1 MYFIGFTILGGILA
15 MFAIAGWNSYNEGK
29 LPETQT
35 LFRWFLAG
43 ITAAGISSYVW
54 LFGTGGDPLKLMEKV
69 SQALEVKEMM
79 DTLKTPIGG
88 AVAAVSDATASAAS
102 SASAAST
109 AVAAV
114 ASAISTA
121 SPPEK
126 KSELSIGMPT
136 F

>member
-1 MYFIGFTILGGILA
+1 

-88 AVAAVSDATASAAS
+88 GLAAVSEATSTATASTVSTAS
-102 SASAAST
+102 SPAT
-109 AVAAV
+109 AV
-114 ASAISTA
+114 AISTA

>member
-1 MYFIGFTILGGILA
+1 

-54 LFGTGGDPLKLMEKV
+54 LFGTGGDPLKLMEKM
-69 SQALEVKEMM
+69 SQALEVKEMI

-88 AVAAVSDATASAAS
+88 GLAAVPEAPSAPSAATT
-102 SASAAST
+102 T
-109 AVAAV
+109 AVA
-114 ASAISTA
+114 ISTN
-121 SPPEK
+121 PEK